1 MSDRWLAPAQAA
13 AYINVRPDALPRLVK
28 QGRVPPPSY
37 SLGKRLPRY
46 DREALDALFAGG
58 AASNDIDQGVEALLQ
73 SMDAEARRKK
83 AARGRVN
90 S

>member
-1 MSDRWLAPAQAA
+1 MTERWLAPAQAA

-46 DREALDALFAGG
+46 DREALDALFQGG

-73 SMDAEARRKK
+73 AMDEKARRQKT
-83 AARGRVN
+83 ARGRHG
-90 S
+90 